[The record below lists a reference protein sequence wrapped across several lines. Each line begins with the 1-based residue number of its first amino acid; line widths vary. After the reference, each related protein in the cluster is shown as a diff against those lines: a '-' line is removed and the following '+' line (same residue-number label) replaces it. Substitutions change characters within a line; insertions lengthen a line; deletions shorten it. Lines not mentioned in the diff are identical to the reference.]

1 MKIKNIY
8 YSCGIIIHYLSA
20 LLVTC
25 RNIIIVVVVHEP
37 RSFYYAL
44 LASPRHQV
52 YVSLN
57 QEKYNM
63 LCGFF

>member
-1 MKIKNIY
+1 MNLEV
-8 YSCGIIIHYLSA
+8 STML
-20 LLVTC
+20 
-25 RNIIIVVVVHEP
+25 
-37 RSFYYAL
+37 F